1 MKKKK
6 NELARLKNIVD
17 NSFRVNDDFE
27 LILLQDLSKLL
38 NEYFEIIGDVEIK
51 YEKINC
57 KTNVQINFIA
67 SYIKNFIKIPKQ

>member
-57 KTNVQINFIA
+57 KTNVQINFIV